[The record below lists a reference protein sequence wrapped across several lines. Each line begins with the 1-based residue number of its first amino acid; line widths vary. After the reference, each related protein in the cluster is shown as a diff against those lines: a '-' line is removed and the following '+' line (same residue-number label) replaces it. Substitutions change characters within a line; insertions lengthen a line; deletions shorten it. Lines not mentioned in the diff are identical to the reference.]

1 MDFYEQDHVTY
12 VQKEHHWFTREESDK
27 KELMLRDTGKHCMQ
41 CMLYNINIHEY
52 CWYCKSMGMN
62 VVFIQQNS

>member
-27 KELMLRDTGKHCMQ
+27 KRIDVERYWKTLHAMHVIQHKH
-41 CMLYNINIHEY
+41 
-52 CWYCKSMGMN
+52 S
-62 VVFIQQNS
+62 